1 MAKDDTLAI
10 LADKLLDYA
19 EVEGVT
25 PTLAL
30 AQFRSVYGDISRMRK
45 AERLSRAHAA
55 EMDKRYRDYYLVP
68 VAQNKA
74 NRVMLPDNVIVVQ
87 GLSRVP
93 LAMADFARLAFGE
106 AFGVNLWTM
115 NERSVR
121 VTLGANGVASPA
133 WQGLHGSVVMHIHNE
148 QSRAAMHLETEKK
161 EAKGHTFLPGSSGA
175 VKNLQMKRK
184 E

>member
-1 MAKDDTLAI
+1 MAKDDTLAM

-25 PTLAL
+25 ASLAL
-30 AQFRSVYGDISRMRK
+30 IMFRATFSTVSRTRREDR
-45 AERLSRAHAA
+45 ANRAHAV
-55 EMDKRYRDYYLVP
+55 EMDKRYRAYYLVP

-74 NRVMLPDNVIVVQ
+74 GRVMLPDAVVVVQ
-87 GLSRVP
+87 GLSRIP

-106 AFGVNLWTM
+106 AFGVNLWTL

-121 VTLGANGVASPA
+121 VTLGAHGVASPT
-133 WQGLHGSVVMHIHNE
+133 WQGLHGTVTMHIHNE
-148 QSRAAMHLETEKK
+148 QARAAMHLATEKQ
-161 EAKGHTFLPGSSGA
+161 EAKGHTFAPGSFGA